1 VTAIE
6 LLNQLGK
13 LNFTISADDGRLIVR
28 GPKEGLPPA
37 LRAQLTERKSEI
49 LELLK
54 DAAVP
59 RPALLRRVP
68 RDRELCLSFAQQRLW
83 FLDQLEPGKS
93 IYNIPGALRLKG
105 PLDVDALQRSLEE
118 IVRRHEAL
126 RTTFATSETG
136 PVQVVAPSSQ
146 LTLLREEIRCSTE
159 KEAEAEISRRVAW
172 EGSQPF
178 DLTRGP
184 LFRARLI
191 RVAADDHVLLLTMH
205 HIVSDGWSMS
215 VLYRELSTLYWA
227 FLNGEASPLA
237 DLPIQYADFALWQ
250 REWLRGSE
258 LDRQLAYWKKQ
269 LDGIPALLNLPT
281 DRPRPAV
288 QRFRG
293 RTQSPVFGKDLLDAL
308 KAFNRGEGVTLFMTL
323 LAAFQTLLYRYTG
336 QEDIVVGAAIANRN
350 RTEIEGLIGF
360 FVNALALRARFSGDP
375 TFKEFLASVRR
386 SALEAYEHQDLPFE
400 KLVEELNPHRTLSYT
415 PVFQVM
421 FVLQNA
427 PDSAVNLEGL
437 SASRVR
443 GGSETA
449 KFDLTLSVAETAEG
463 LRMSLQYN
471 TDLFNDATIARLLAH
486 FEVLLRGIVHDP
498 AKRISELPLMTEA
511 ASRDLIE
518 RGKIKARYEKARCL
532 HELFEEQAKQAPQ
545 AVALVFEEQHW
556 AYGELNA
563 AANTLARALRE
574 RGVGPDVLVGLC
586 VERSPELIIGILAIL
601 KAGGAYVPLDPRYP
615 KQRIEFMLEDS
626 DVSLIVTQK
635 HLAAN
640 LPADRFSIVFV
651 DGPELRITRSAPAN
665 AEFAGTAT
673 PNSLAYVIY
682 TSGSTGKPKGALI
695 THYNVVRLFQS
706 TDSWFHFTSSD
717 VWTLFHSCAFD
728 FSVWEIWGALLHGG
742 KLVIVPSSISRAP
755 DELARLIEAQ
765 GVTVLNQT
773 PSAFRQLMPHLL
785 SITSPAGEALRYVIF
800 GGEALELPS
809 LRPWFERFGDK
820 LPKLINM
827 YGITETTVH
836 VTYQPI
842 TGALVESASASIIGT
857 PLPDLS
863 VYILDAQRRLQPI
876 GMAGEI
882 YVGGAGVARGYSKR
896 PELTAERF
904 IADPFSSDP
913 KARLYRSGDLARW
926 LPCGQL
932 EYLGR
937 IDDQVKIRGYRIEL
951 GEIESV
957 LRQHPGV
964 REAVAVMR
972 GADAGEQRLVAYVEP
987 QKDAALVSAELRS
1000 FLKERLPEYML
1011 PTAFVLM
1018 EKFPL
1023 TANGKLDRNAL
1034 PEPGP
1039 DQRQSASVYV
1049 APRNSAEKLLAEIW
1063 ATVLKVGRVG
1073 LRDDFFELG
1082 GHSLLAVQA
1091 VSRMREALK
1100 KDIPL
1105 RTLFEA
1111 PTIGE
1116 LASRI
1121 ETTGSSENAPQA
1133 RPIERAARESYRI
1146 KRDK

>member
-1 VTAIE
+1 MTAIE
-6 LLNQLGK
+6 LLNQLRE

-28 GPKEGLPPA
+28 GPKEGLPPP

-49 LELLK
+49 LELL
-54 DAAVP
+54 DAATVP
-59 RPALLRRVP
+59 RPAPLRRVP
-68 RDRELCLSFAQQRLW
+68 QDREFCLSFAQQRLW

-93 IYNIPGALRLKG
+93 IYNVPGALRLKG
-105 PLDVDALQRSLEE
+105 PLAVDALQRSLEE
-118 IVRRHEAL
+118 IIGRHAAL
-126 RTTFATSETG
+126 RTTFATAEAG
-136 PVQVVAPSSQ
+136 PVQVVSPSSQ
-146 LTLLREEIRCSTE
+146 FTLLREEIGCRTE
-159 KEAEAEISRRVAW
+159 EESEAEIRRRVAS
-172 EGSQPF
+172 EGSRPF
-178 DLTRGP
+178 DLSRGP
-184 LFRARLI
+184 LLRAKLI

-215 VLYRELSTLYWA
+215 VLYRELSALYRA
-227 FLNGEASPLA
+227 FLEGEASPL
-237 DLPIQYADFALWQ
+237 DELPIQYADFALWQ
-250 REWLRGSE
+250 REWLKGPE
-258 LDRQLAYWKKQ
+258 LDRQLGYWKKK
-269 LDGIPALLNLPT
+269 LDGIPALINLRT

-288 QRFRG
+288 QSFRG
-293 RTQSPVFGKDLLDAL
+293 RTQSPVFGKDLLEAL
-308 KAFNRGEGVTLFMTL
+308 KALNRREGVTLFMTL

-360 FVNALALRARFSGDP
+360 FVNTLALRANFAGDP
-375 TFKEFLASVRR
+375 TFRDFLASVRR

-421 FVLQNA
+421 LVLQNA
-427 PDSAVNLEGL
+427 PDSALKLEGL
-437 SASRVR
+437 SVSRVR
-443 GGSETA
+443 GVTETA
-449 KFDLTLSVAETAEG
+449 KFDLTLSVSESAEG
-463 LRMSLQYN
+463 LRVSLQYN
-471 TDLFNDATIARLLAH
+471 TDLFEDATIARLLAH
-486 FEVLLRGIVHDP
+486 FEVLLRCIVHDP
-498 AKRISELPLMTEA
+498 TKRISELSLMTEA
-511 ASRDLIE
+511 ESRDLVE
-518 RGKIKARYEKARCL
+518 RGKIKTRYEKARCL
-532 HELFEEQAKQAPQ
+532 HDLFEEQARRAPQ
-545 AVALVFEEQHW
+545 AVALVFGEQHW
-556 AYGELNA
+556 TYGELNA
-563 AANTLARALRE
+563 SANALARTLRE
-574 RGVGPDVLVGLC
+574 RGVGADVLVGLC
-586 VERSPELIIGILAIL
+586 VGRSPELIIGILAIL
-601 KAGGAYVPLDPRYP
+601 KAGGAYVPLDPGYP

-626 DVSLIVTQK
+626 AISLIVTQER
-635 HLAAN
+635 LAAG
-640 LPADRFSIVFV
+640 LPAGRFSTLFV
-651 DGPELRITRSAPAN
+651 DARELKDASFDSVN
-665 AEFAGTAT
+665 AELTDTAT
-673 PNSLAYVIY
+673 PDNLAYVIY
-682 TSGSTGKPKGALI
+682 TSGSTGKPKGVLI
-695 THYNVVRLFQS
+695 THHNVVRLFQS
-706 TDSWFHFTSSD
+706 SESRFHFASSD

-742 KLVIVPSSISRAP
+742 KLIIVPSSISQAP
-755 DELARLIEAQ
+755 DELAQLIEAQ

-785 SITSPAGEALRYVIF
+785 SVASPAGAALRYVIF
-800 GGEALELPS
+800 GGEALELQS
-809 LRPWFERFGDK
+809 LRPWLERFGDQP
-820 LPKLINM
+820 PKLINM

-842 TGALVESASASIIGT
+842 TSALVESTSASIIGA

-863 VYILDAQRRLQPI
+863 VYILDAQRRLLPM
-876 GMAGEI
+876 GVAGEI
-882 YVGGAGVARGYSKR
+882 YVGGAGVARGYLKR

-904 IADPFSSDP
+904 IADPFSGDP

-926 LPCGQL
+926 LPGGQL

-951 GEIESV
+951 GEIEWV

-972 GADAGEQRLVAYVEP
+972 GSDAGERRVLAYVEA
-987 QKDAALVSAELRS
+987 QKDAALVSSELRS

-1011 PTAFVLM
+1011 PAAFVLV

-1023 TANGKLDRNAL
+1023 TSNGKLDRNAL
-1034 PEPGP
+1034 PEPDP
-1039 DQRQSASVYV
+1039 DQPASVYV
-1049 APRNSAEKLLAEIW
+1049 APRSSTEKLLAEIW
-1063 ATVLKVGRVG
+1063 ARVLKVGRVG
-1073 LRDDFFELG
+1073 LRDNFFELG

-1116 LASRI
+1116 LAPRI
-1121 ETTGSSENAPQA
+1121 EPTAGSEDATQA